1 MVFVSKRSKNCQEKE
16 IYQNFVKV
24 LHLYKFY
31 LKKEERLAFV
41 FINACYVMTIA
52 SHPTCESKAY
62 SCIYKRN
69 WEGGGAVRGVAIFLV
84 FISSID
90 IKVRKY

>member
-1 MVFVSKRSKNCQEKE
+1 
-16 IYQNFVKV
+16 
-24 LHLYKFY
+24 
-31 LKKEERLAFV
+31 
-41 FINACYVMTIA
+41 MTIA

-90 IKVRKY
+90 IKVRKYWQELILLFFFILKSTKGNFTWRAFPYLYMNNIAQFFF